1 MSPEYESPVMDVE
14 QEIVNQMKEVL
25 NALRHV
31 LKAFKQREVTPE
43 AEYEPVTRGILP
55 EMPGK
60 EDPFI
65 SAENPFDVLEK
76 NVQDRF
82 GMNLEEFIEFFERRG
97 WEERTEQNL
106 AEERAEGHENLA
118 DLEHQKSLNADD
130 PSEAQKHEELSEQ
143 EHQKADVEWD
153 TAEARGERAA
163 FFEAHADAETAHAAT
178 LNDAAVGVHPH
189 KSIAQAKAHG
199 HAPQQAARVPQPKMQ
214 PQVQLAH

>member
-1 MSPEYESPVMDVE
+1 MSESPIMEAE

-25 NALRHV
+25 NVLRHIIKI
-31 LKAFKQREVTPE
+31 LKQQESVPE
-43 AEYEPVTRGILP
+43 AEYEPATREMLP
-55 EMPGK
+55 ELPSK
-60 EDPFI
+60 EELYE
-65 SAENPFDVLEK
+65 SAEKPFEVLEK

-106 AEERAEGHENLA
+106 AEERAEGHENLS
-118 DLEHQKSLNADD
+118 DLEHQKELNADD
-130 PSEAQKHEELSEQ
+130 PNEAQKHEELSEQ

-163 FFEAHADAETAHAAT
+163 FFEAHADAETVHAAT
-178 LNDAAVGVHPH
+178 LNDAAAGVHPH

-214 PQVQLAH
+214 PQVQLTH

>member
-1 MSPEYESPVMDVE
+1 MSESPIMEAE

-25 NALRHV
+25 NVLRHIIKI
-31 LKAFKQREVTPE
+31 LKQQESVPE
-43 AEYEPVTRGILP
+43 AEYEPATREMLP
-55 EMPGK
+55 ELPSK
-60 EDPFI
+60 EELYE
-65 SAENPFDVLEK
+65 SAEKPFEVLEK

-106 AEERAEGHENLA
+106 AEERAEGHENLS
-118 DLEHQKSLNADD
+118 DLEHQKELNADD
-130 PSEAQKHEELSEQ
+130 PNKAQKHEELSEQ

-178 LNDAAVGVHPH
+178 LNDAAAGVHPH

>member
-1 MSPEYESPVMDVE
+1 MSESPIMEAE

-25 NALRHV
+25 NVLRHIIKI
-31 LKAFKQREVTPE
+31 LKQQESVPE
-43 AEYEPVTRGILP
+43 AEYEPATREMLP
-55 EMPGK
+55 ELPSK
-60 EDPFI
+60 EELYE
-65 SAENPFDVLEK
+65 SAEKPFEVLEK

-106 AEERAEGHENLA
+106 AEERAEGHENLS
-118 DLEHQKSLNADD
+118 DLEHQKELNADD
-130 PSEAQKHEELSEQ
+130 PNEAQKHEELSEQ

-178 LNDAAVGVHPH
+178 LNDAAAGVHPH

-199 HAPQQAARVPQPKMQ
+199 HALQQAARVPQPKMQ

>member
-1 MSPEYESPVMDVE
+1 MSESPIMEAE

-25 NALRHV
+25 NVLRHIIKI
-31 LKAFKQREVTPE
+31 LKQQESVPE
-43 AEYEPVTRGILP
+43 AEYEPATREMLP
-55 EMPGK
+55 ELPSK
-60 EDPFI
+60 EELYE
-65 SAENPFDVLEK
+65 SAEKPFEVLEK

-106 AEERAEGHENLA
+106 AEERAEGHENLS
-118 DLEHQKSLNADD
+118 DLEHQKELNADD
-130 PSEAQKHEELSEQ
+130 PSEAQKHEERSEQ

-178 LNDAAVGVHPH
+178 LNDAAVGVPPH

>member
-1 MSPEYESPVMDVE
+1 MSESPIMEAE

-25 NALRHV
+25 NVLRHIIKI
-31 LKAFKQREVTPE
+31 LKQQESVPE
-43 AEYEPVTRGILP
+43 AEYEPATREMLP
-55 EMPGK
+55 ELPSK
-60 EDPFI
+60 EELYE
-65 SAENPFDVLEK
+65 SAEKPFEVLEK

-106 AEERAEGHENLA
+106 AEERAEGHENLS
-118 DLEHQKSLNADD
+118 DLEHQKELNADD
-130 PSEAQKHEELSEQ
+130 PSEAQKHEERSEQ

-189 KSIAQAKAHG
+189 KSIAQAKPHG

-214 PQVQLAH
+214 PQVQLTH

>member
-1 MSPEYESPVMDVE
+1 MSESPIMEAE

-25 NALRHV
+25 NVLRHIIKI
-31 LKAFKQREVTPE
+31 LKQQESVPE
-43 AEYEPVTRGILP
+43 AEYEPATREMLP
-55 EMPGK
+55 ELPSK
-60 EDPFI
+60 EELYE
-65 SAENPFDVLEK
+65 SAEKPFEVLEK

-106 AEERAEGHENLA
+106 AEERAEGHENLS
-118 DLEHQKSLNADD
+118 DLEHQKELNADD
-130 PSEAQKHEELSEQ
+130 PNEAQKHEELSEQ

-178 LNDAAVGVHPH
+178 LNDAAAGVHPH

>member
-1 MSPEYESPVMDVE
+1 MSESPIMEAE

-25 NALRHV
+25 NVLRHIIKI
-31 LKAFKQREVTPE
+31 LKQQESVPE
-43 AEYEPVTRGILP
+43 AEYEPATREMLP
-55 EMPGK
+55 ELPSK
-60 EDPFI
+60 EELYE
-65 SAENPFDVLEK
+65 SAEKPFEVLEK

-106 AEERAEGHENLA
+106 AEERAEGHENLS
-118 DLEHQKSLNADD
+118 DLEHQKELNTDD
-130 PSEAQKHEELSEQ
+130 PNEAQKHEELSEQ

-178 LNDAAVGVHPH
+178 LNDAAAGVHPH

-214 PQVQLAH
+214 PQVQLSH

>member
-1 MSPEYESPVMDVE
+1 MSESPIMEAE

-25 NALRHV
+25 NVLRHIIKI
-31 LKAFKQREVTPE
+31 LKQQESVPE
-43 AEYEPVTRGILP
+43 AEYEPATREMLP
-55 EMPGK
+55 ELPSK
-60 EDPFI
+60 EELYE
-65 SAENPFDVLEK
+65 SAEKPFEVLEK

-106 AEERAEGHENLA
+106 AEERAEGHENLS
-118 DLEHQKSLNADD
+118 DLEHQKELNADD
-130 PSEAQKHEELSEQ
+130 PNEAQKHEELSEQ

-178 LNDAAVGVHPH
+178 LNDAAAGVHPH

-214 PQVQLAH
+214 PQVQLTH

>member
-1 MSPEYESPVMDVE
+1 MSESPIMEAE

-25 NALRHV
+25 NVLRHIIKI
-31 LKAFKQREVTPE
+31 LKQQESVPE
-43 AEYEPVTRGILP
+43 AEYEPATREMLP
-55 EMPGK
+55 ELPSK
-60 EDPFI
+60 EELYE
-65 SAENPFDVLEK
+65 SAEKPFEVLEK

-106 AEERAEGHENLA
+106 AEERAEGHENLS
-118 DLEHQKSLNADD
+118 DLEHQKELNADD
-130 PSEAQKHEELSEQ
+130 PNEAQKHEELSEQ

-178 LNDAAVGVHPH
+178 LNDAAAGVHPH

-214 PQVQLAH
+214 PQVQLSH